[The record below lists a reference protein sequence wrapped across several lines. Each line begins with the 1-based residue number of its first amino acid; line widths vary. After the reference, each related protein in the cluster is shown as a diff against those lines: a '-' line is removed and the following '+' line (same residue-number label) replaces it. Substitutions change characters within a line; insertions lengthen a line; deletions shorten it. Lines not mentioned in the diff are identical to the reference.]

1 MSERDDRSMMDP
13 AAMNRVMRNR
23 LTRRTVLKGAGM
35 GVAGFS
41 VASFLAACGGGG
53 GAGGGEEL
61 DPTQV
66 FSGEPGDTLD
76 FANWPFYLDQT
87 KDKDGDVYYPSIRQ
101 FQEETGIT
109 VNYADVINDNAEF
122 FGKIQPLLA
131 GGDDPGWDIIVI
143 TNGRYFNQLVAPGYV
158 YPLDPTKRPN
168 FDANAASWAK
178 DPFYDPGNKY
188 GMAWQSGI
196 TGIGVNTDLVSAPIT
211 KMDDLANPDKVGQ
224 ASVGMLEGDMPDWV
238 MINLGIDP
246 KTSGPDEWKEAA
258 AWLQMQKD
266 SGVVRGYLGNEY
278 LTDMQNGNLAAT
290 MAWSGDVLYSDVWL
304 GLPLEF
310 VFPEGGALLWIDNMM
325 VPVGAQNPAGAAQI
339 MDFYYDPKIAAMVTE
354 WVLYMSP
361 VPATQDLI
369 IKDADEAQEQGYKGY
384 ANKLYQTAKS
394 NYLYP
399 DEEFLSHTSFG
410 RDLKTDEEIDE
421 WDSIFLPISQG

>member
-35 GVAGFS
+35 GIAGFS